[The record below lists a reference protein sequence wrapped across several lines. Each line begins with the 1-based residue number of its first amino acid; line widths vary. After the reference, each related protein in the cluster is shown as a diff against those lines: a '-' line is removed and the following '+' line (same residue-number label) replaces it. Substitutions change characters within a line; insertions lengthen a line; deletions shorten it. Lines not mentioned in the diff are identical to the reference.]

1 MRVFSVFRSRRMAV
15 LFGLGFSSGLPL
27 TLTGQTLQAWATD
40 AKVDL
45 KAIAALSLVG
55 LAYTL
60 KFVWAPLTDR
70 FRVPWL
76 GRRRGWALVLQVLL
90 AVAIAAL
97 ATCDPREP
105 ARLAA
110 TAVIVALLSATQD
123 TVLDAYNADL
133 LLPEQRAAGSAV
145 YVLGYRVAYLGGTML
160 ALVLS
165 DRIAWRAIYGAFALL
180 MIVGVIA
187 TLAAEEPPAPAHP
200 PRSLANAVVEPFT
213 ELARRLGARRTALV
227 LAFAALYEFGYFF
240 AQTLLIPFFR
250 AQGFS
255 NTDIAEVYKAVGLA
269 GLAIGG
275 LVAGDL
281 VARVGLRKTLAAFAA
296 LAGLTHLLYAALAT
310 VGHSWPMF
318 VAAVLLDS
326 IANAMVIAAFL
337 AVLMSVTSAGV
348 SATQFA
354 LLTSL
359 SSVGQRVFGPFAAT
373 IVAHAGWNAL
383 FATSAACAL
392 PAIALGWYAGACAE
406 RSWSR

>member
-1 MRVFSVFRSRRMAV
+1 MFAVFRSRRMAV
-15 LFGLGFSSGLPL
+15 LFGLGFASGLPL

-55 LAYTL
+55 IAYTL

-70 FRVPWL
+70 YRLPWL
-76 GRRRGWALVLQVLL
+76 GRRRGWALLLQLLL
-90 AVAIAAL
+90 AAAIAAL

-110 TAVIVALLSATQD
+110 TAVVVALLSATQD
-123 TVLDAYNADL
+123 TVLDAYNADVL
-133 LLPEQRAAGSAV
+133 APEQRAAGSAV

-165 DRIAWRAIYGAFALL
+165 DRIAWPVIYGGFAML
-180 MIVGVIA
+180 MLVGVVA
-187 TLAAEEPPAPAHP
+187 TLAAEEPPAPARP
-200 PRSLANAVVEPFT
+200 PRSLASAVIEPFT

-227 LAFAALYEFGYFF
+227 LAFAAVYELGYFF
-240 AQTLLIPFFR
+240 AQTLMIPFFR

-281 VARVGLRKTLAAFAA
+281 VARAGLRRTLAAFAA
-296 LAGLTHLLYAALAT
+296 LAGATHLLYAALAT

-348 SATQFA
+348 SATQLA

-359 SSVGQRVFGPFAAT
+359 SSVG
-373 IVAHAGWNAL
+373 
-383 FATSAACAL
+383 
-392 PAIALGWYAGACAE
+392 
-406 RSWSR
+406 

>member
-1 MRVFSVFRSRRMAV
+1 MAV

-40 AKVDL
+40 AHVDL

-60 KFVWAPLTDR
+60 KFLWAPVFDR
-70 FRVPWL
+70 YRVPWL
-76 GRRRGWALVLQVLL
+76 GRRRGWALLLQVLL
-90 AVAIAAL
+90 AAAIAAL
-97 ATCDPREP
+97 ATCDPRDP

-110 TAVIVALLSATQD
+110 TAVVVALLSASQD
-123 TVLDAYNADL
+123 TVLDAYNADVL
-133 LLPEQRAAGSAV
+133 APEQRAAGSAV

-165 DRIAWRAIYGAFALL
+165 DRIAWSVIYGGFAAL
-180 MIVGVIA
+180 MVVGILT
-187 TLAAEEPPAPAHP
+187 TLAAEEPPAPARP

-227 LAFAALYEFGYFF
+227 LAFAAVYELGYFF
-240 AQTLLIPFFR
+240 AQTLMIPFFR

-281 VARVGLRKTLAAFAA
+281 VARFGLRRTLVAFAA
-296 LAGLTHLLYAALAT
+296 LAGATHVLYAALAAA
-310 VGHSWPMF
+310 GHSWPIF
-318 VAAVLLDS
+318 TLAVLGDS

-348 SATQFA
+348 SATQLS

-359 SSVGQRVFGPFAAT
+359 SSVGQRVFGPLAGT
-373 IVAHAGWNAL
+373 LVAHAGWSAL
-383 FATSAACAL
+383 FVTSALCAV
-392 PAIALGWYAGACAE
+392 PAMLLGWLVA
-406 RSWSR
+406 RDQP

>member
-1 MRVFSVFRSRRMAV
+1 MVV

-40 AKVDL
+40 AHVDL
-45 KAIAALSLVG
+45 EEIAALSLVG

-60 KFVWAPLTDR
+60 KFAWAPLYDR
-70 FRVPWL
+70 FALPWL
-76 GRRRGWALVLQVLL
+76 GRRRGWAASLQVLL
-90 AVAIAAL
+90 AIAIAAL

-110 TAVIVALLSATQD
+110 TAVVVALLSASQD

-133 LLPEQRAAGSAV
+133 LSPEQRAAGSAV

-165 DRIAWRAIYGAFALL
+165 DRLAWSAIYGGFAVL
-180 MIVGVIA
+180 MALCILA
-187 TLAAEEPPAPAHP
+187 TLAAEEPPAPARP
-200 PRSLANAVVEPFT
+200 PRSLASAVIEPFT
-213 ELARRLGARRTALV
+213 ELFGRLGARRTALV

-255 NTDIAEVYKAVGLA
+255 NTDIAEVYKVVGLA

-275 LVAGDL
+275 LVAGGL
-281 VARVGLRKTLAAFAA
+281 VARYGLRKTLVAFAA
-296 LAGLTHLLYAALAT
+296 LAGATHLLYAALA
-310 VGHSWPMF
+310 VAGHSWPMF
-318 VAAVLLDS
+318 ACAVLADS

-337 AVLMSVTSAGV
+337 SVLMAVTSAGV

-359 SSVGQRVFGPFAAT
+359 SSVGQRVFGPLAAT
-373 IVAHAGWNAL
+373 IVAHAGWPAL
-383 FATSAACAL
+383 FATSAACAV
-392 PAIALGWYAGACAE
+392 PAMLLGCAI
-406 RSWSR
+406 SRDQV